1 MENHNSYILNGKTH
15 KLSTGSFSSS
25 QIVSHYKRALPSR
38 DAFVSPRVFQL
49 GDITSRS
56 CAPDIWFEHLGRRVV
71 ASVVASH
78 FMEEQIK
85 EGELSC
91 DNEDDLSPAVGS
103 TVVVN

>member
-1 MENHNSYILNGKTH
+1 MENPNSYILNGTTH

-25 QIVSHYKRALPSR
+25 QIVSHYTRVLPSR

-56 CAPDIWFEHLGRRVV
+56 CADIWFEHLGRRVV

-85 EGELSC
+85 EGDLSC
-91 DNEDDLSPAVGS
+91 DNEDDLPPAVGS
-103 TVVVN
+103 TVVN